1 MLLLMAV
8 LLLQAAG
15 CARRVAIASVATS
28 VERERQTAAFL
39 VEFEAAAEAHYVSY
53 ISGRIRIKMSSRIK
67 LLNEY
72 KPLTNS
78 AG

>member
-39 VEFEAAAEAHYVSY
+39 VEFEAAEAHNVSY
-53 ISGRIRIKMSSRIK
+53 ISARICIKMSSRIK

-72 KPLTNS
+72 KPLYN
-78 AG
+78 